1 MAFLF
6 IRAQQV
12 FFNTIQYLVF
22 LPVVLLLY
30 YVTIPRYRWVV
41 LFIASCIF
49 YMYFIPKYIL
59 CLFFLIIVD
68 YVLALKIDAAER
80 PQRKKLFLILSIVS
94 NFGLLFYFK
103 YLGFFTET
111 LNTVLLDF
119 FGKHI
124 KVSSEILPIGLSF
137 HTFQS
142 VSYVVDVYKGKQKPE
157 KHLGIYST
165 YVLFFPQMVAGPIER
180 FSTLGN
186 ELKKTVSFSFDFVK
200 KALPLF
206 LIGLFYKAVIA
217 DNCGE
222 YVNQTYASLSS
233 QHSGNVLI
241 AVFFFSIQIYS
252 DFFGYSL
259 MAQASAH
266 LFGIRL
272 VDNFTFPF
280 FSRNIIE
287 FWKKWH
293 ISLTG
298 WFRDYVYIP
307 LGGNRGTFLK
317 YAFNIALIFSL
328 SGLWHGAGINFILWG
343 FLHALCYI
351 GTVLLIKK
359 LKIQLPA
366 VLGYVTTFITVAF
379 IFVFFR
385 SGSISESIAIF
396 RQILKPVA
404 GAAFLPVSIVLCANL
419 AIVFFI
425 ELFAHKQLN
434 YNNFVSKNARP
445 INMVLF
451 LYLLFA
457 ILVFSGVDNLPFIY
471 FQF

>member
-6 IRAQQV
+6 ISAQQV

-30 YVTIPRYRWVV
+30 YVTIPSYRWVV

-59 CLFFLIIVD
+59 CLFFLIIID

-111 LNTVLLDF
+111 LNTVLLDL

-124 KVSSEILPIGLSF
+124 QVSNEILPIGLSF

-186 ELKKTVSFSFDFVK
+186 ELKKTVSFSLGFVK

-206 LIGLFYKAVIA
+206 LIGLFYKTVIA

-222 YVNQTYASLSS
+222 YVNQTYASLAS
-233 QHSGNVLI
+233 QHSLNVLL
-241 AVFFFSIQIYS
+241 AVFLFSIQIYS

-272 VDNFTFPF
+272 ADNFAFPF

-293 ISLTG
+293 LSLTG

-307 LGGNRGTFLK
+307 LGGNRGTFLR
-317 YAFNIALIFSL
+317 YAFNIALIFAL

-351 GTVLLIKK
+351 ITVIVIKQFG
-359 LKIQLPA
+359 LRLPA
-366 VLGYVTTFITVAF
+366 ILGYVTTFILVAF

-385 SGSISESIAIF
+385 SGSLSESIAIF
-396 RQILKPVA
+396 RQILQPAA
-404 GAAFLPVSIVLCANL
+404 GASFLPVSILLCANL
-419 AIVFFI
+419 VIVFFV
-425 ELFAHKQLN
+425 ELFAHKRLSYSTFISAN
-434 YNNFVSKNARP
+434 SRP
-445 INMVLF
+445 INTVLF

>member
-1 MAFLF
+1 
-6 IRAQQV
+6 
-12 FFNTIQYLVF
+12 
-22 LPVVLLLY
+22 
-30 YVTIPRYRWVV
+30 
-41 LFIASCIF
+41 
-49 YMYFIPKYIL
+49 MYFIPKYIL

-68 YVLALKIDAAER
+68 YVLALKIDAADR
-80 PQRKKLFLILSIVS
+80 PPRKKLFLVLSIVS

-103 YLGFFTET
+103 YLGFFTEV
-111 LNTVLLDF
+111 LNTGLLDF

-124 KVSSEILPIGLSF
+124 KVSNEILPIGLSF

-142 VSYVVDVYKGKQKPE
+142 VSYVVDVYQGKQRPE
-157 KHLGIYST
+157 RHLGIYST

-186 ELKKTVSFSFDFVK
+186 ELKKTVSFSFGFLK

-233 QHSGNVLI
+233 QHSLNVLI
-241 AVFFFSIQIYS
+241 AVFLFSIQIYS

-259 MAQASAH
+259 MAQASAQ

-272 VDNFTFPF
+272 VDNFAFPF

-293 ISLTG
+293 LSLTG

-317 YAFNIALIFSL
+317 YVFNILLIFTL

-343 FLHALCYI
+343 FFHALCYI
-351 GTVLLIKK
+351 ITMLLMKR
-359 LKIQLPA
+359 LGLRLPA
-366 VLGYVTTFITVAF
+366 IPGYTGTFTLVAF

-396 RQILKPVA
+396 RQMLHPAA
-404 GAAFLPVSIVLCANL
+404 GASFLPVSIVLCINL
-419 AIVFFI
+419 AVVFLV

-434 YNNFVSKNARP
+434 YSTFITKNPRP
-445 INMVLF
+445 VNALLF

-457 ILVFSGVDNLPFIY
+457 VLVFSGVDNLPFIY

>member
-1 MAFLF
+1 M
-6 IRAQQV
+6 

-41 LFIASCIF
+41 LFIASCVF

-59 CLFFLIIVD
+59 CLFFLIVVD
-68 YVLALKIDAAER
+68 YVLALKIDATER
-80 PQRKKLFLILSIVS
+80 QQRKKLFLILSVVS

-124 KVSSEILPIGLSF
+124 KVSNEILPIGLSF

-186 ELKKTVSFSFDFVK
+186 ELKKTVSFSFGFVK

-206 LIGLFYKAVIA
+206 LIGLFYKTVIA

-233 QHSGNVLI
+233 QHSLNVLL
-241 AVFFFSIQIYS
+241 AVFLFSIQIYS

-259 MAQASAH
+259 MAQASAS

-272 VDNFTFPF
+272 VDNFAFPF

-293 ISLTG
+293 LSLTG

-307 LGGNRGTFLK
+307 LGGNRGSFLK
-317 YAFNIALIFSL
+317 YAFNIALIFTL

-343 FLHALCYI
+343 FLHAACYI
-351 GTVLLIKK
+351 ITVVVIKQ
-359 LKIQLPA
+359 LGLRLPA
-366 VLGYVTTFITVAF
+366 LLGYVTTFILVAF

-385 SGSISESIAIF
+385 SGNINESSAIF
-396 RQILKPVA
+396 RQILQPVA
-404 GAAFLPVSIVLCANL
+404 GASFLPVSALLCANL

-425 ELFAHKQLN
+425 ELFAHKQLSYSMFISAN
-434 YNNFVSKNARP
+434 SRP
-445 INMVLF
+445 VNTVLF